1 MKTSSRDQVE
11 GTFHKVKGEAREIA
25 GKLSDNPIL
34 EEQGAEE
41 RIAGHVQDKIGQI
54 RKVFGE

>member
-1 MKTSSRDQVE
+1 MLLFSAGYQGRV
-11 GTFHKVKGEAREIA
+11 EIA